1 MEKCGCKLC
10 ADICKEASD
19 AAWCFKWL
27 KDLDDLDNIEH
38 DLDNLVKL
46 RLAPRR
52 LDASVSDIR
61 SKLAILQTKT
71 VRFAICYCLPTVTSK
86 AFFVLFAQPAWHF
99 IDRIWE
105 KVSELAL
112 KEDRA
117 RLQAIDEIEQCSAA
131 CRCSQCEDYSLKKKQ
146 KDKMKEIET
155 NFKKKSTHF
164 VAIHAHLLI
173 SELYSTIY
181 QVEYDINRDGNN
193 DINLLKQRSGSDAD
207 EQKLW
212 YIEIYRQLAF
222 SRKSKLVLVGPLGE
236 RPIHILSLSAN
247 RFKDTNFGTLG
258 SCMREGIIMIIRSF
272 IQDYPEEINAQ
283 YEKDYC
289 AAVGSYIN
297 EMRTSSRD
305 EPRNDSSLWSKI
317 AYGSNERYLW
327 TKSSNQP
334 PFLGKIAAWVEEHNY
349 KNSKCYMHCESST
362 SQRDLL
368 ILTTIG
374 LYEGETA
381 LLPMIAVGDLKTVNW
396 MLSVHNDSLI

>member
-1 MEKCGCKLC
+1 
-10 ADICKEASD
+10 
-19 AAWCFKWL
+19 
-27 KDLDDLDNIEH
+27 
-38 DLDNLVKL
+38 
-46 RLAPRR
+46 
-52 LDASVSDIR
+52 
-61 SKLAILQTKT
+61 
-71 VRFAICYCLPTVTSK
+71 
-86 AFFVLFAQPAWHF
+86 
-99 IDRIWE
+99 
-105 KVSELAL
+105 
-112 KEDRA
+112 
-117 RLQAIDEIEQCSAA
+117 
-131 CRCSQCEDYSLKKKQ
+131 
-146 KDKMKEIET
+146 MKEKET
-155 NFKKKSTHF
+155 NINKKLTHF
-164 VAIHAHLLI
+164 VEIHAYLLI
-173 SELYSTIY
+173 STLYSTIRE
-181 QVEYDINRDGNN
+181 VEN
-193 DINLLKQRSGSDAD
+193 DINLEKQRSSSDAD

-212 YIEIYRQLAF
+212 YMEIYG
-222 SRKSKLVLVGPLGE
+222 KSKLVGPLGE
-236 RPIHILSLSAN
+236 RPIHIFSLSAN

-258 SCMREGIIMIIRSF
+258 SCMRVGIIKSIRSF
-272 IQDYPEEINAQ
+272 VQEYPEEINAQ

-349 KNSKCYMHCESST
+349 KNSKCFMHCESST
-362 SQRDLL
+362 SQRDSL